1 MARELGR
8 GGAPHVFVDDLDA
21 PRLSDDDR
29 HHLGRA
35 LRLRPGDPL
44 TLSDGRGRWRWARF
58 GDEKPHRWV
67 PMDEFLRAPVDPG
80 PGRHLVICAHGVR
93 SLYLAQWLQ
102 AQGFARVASLR
113 GGLAGLGIGH

>member
-1 MARELGR
+1 MRETNPLELEL
-8 GGAPHVFVDDLDA
+8 DSLDA
-21 PRLSDDDR
+21 ALADGWQLVDIRTAQERLQ
-29 HHLGRA
+29 LPVPA
-35 LRLRPGDPL
+35 
-44 TLSDGRGRWRWARF
+44 
-58 GDEKPHRWV
+58 PHRWV

-102 AQGFARVASLR
+102 AQGFAQVASLR